1 MEKERGEFSCK
12 TFPVAILE
20 RQQGAAAWAQ
30 DCCSSPAPS
39 AMSGL
44 KFPGPWRG
52 GCCGPDGRAAN
63 SWMAHVVVYVTAHG
77 FIPC

>member
-30 DCCSSPAPS
+30 DCCSSPAVASPEQPQALCLGS
-39 AMSGL
+39 
-44 KFPGPWRG
+44 
-52 GCCGPDGRAAN
+52 N
-63 SWMAHVVVYVTAHG
+63 SQAHG
-77 FIPC
+77 VAAAAARPDVLATVGRPMLLCM